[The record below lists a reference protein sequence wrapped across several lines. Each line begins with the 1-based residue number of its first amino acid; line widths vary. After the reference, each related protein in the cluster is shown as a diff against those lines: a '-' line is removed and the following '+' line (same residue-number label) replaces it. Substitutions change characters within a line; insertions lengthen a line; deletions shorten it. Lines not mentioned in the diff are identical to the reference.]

1 MTVATPGKTR
11 KTKNERARTSRR
23 AYLPAAERRKSII
36 AAAQQV
42 FARANLQGARTRDIA
57 KAAEVNQATL
67 FEHFES
73 KQALFHEAVVRPLI
87 DAMRGA
93 HERVEA
99 YEAAAT
105 PEELALL
112 AQGSSARHLEDMID
126 IFPLLTVALFS
137 DPQLGRKLYR
147 EEVAPLIRQRGEV
160 LRPLVKDGIDPK
172 LVGLCN
178 FGMLFAVAM
187 DRYLGNGSGELSALA
202 SQLSRFS
209 TSGFARE
216 KGRAATRGRG

>member
-1 MTVATPGKTR
+1 VATPRKTR
-11 KTKNERARTSRR
+11 TRPRRT
-23 AYLPAAERRKSII
+23 YLPAAERRKSII

-57 KAAEVNQATL
+57 RAAEVNQATL

-73 KQALFHEAVVRPLI
+73 KKALFHEAVVRPLI

-99 YEAAAT
+99 YETAAT
-105 PEELALL
+105 PGELAGL
-112 AQGSSARHLEDMID
+112 AKGSSARHLKDMIE
-126 IFPLLTVALFS
+126 IFPLLTV
-137 DPQLGRKLYR
+137 PELGRKLYR

-160 LRPLVKDGIDPK
+160 LRPLLKDGIDPK
-172 LVGLCN
+172 LVGLFN

-187 DRYLGNGSGELSALA
+187 DRYLGDGDGDLSALA
-202 SQLSRFS
+202 SQLSRLS

-216 KGRAATRGRG
+216 KGKVTTRGRG

>member
-1 MTVATPGKTR
+1 MAITPAKKR
-11 KTKNERARTSRR
+11 APKIERVRVRPRR

-42 FARANLQGARTRDIA
+42 FARTNLQGARTRDIA
-57 KAAEVNQATL
+57 KAAAVNQATL

-93 HERVEA
+93 HERVQA
-99 YEAAAT
+99 YETAAT
-105 PEELALL
+105 PGELAAL
-112 AQGSSARHLEDMID
+112 AKGSSARHLKDMIE

-137 DPQLGRKLYR
+137 DPELGRRLYR

-160 LRPLVKDGIDPK
+160 LRPLLKDGLDPH
-172 LVGLCN
+172 LVGLFN

-187 DRYLGNGSGELSALA
+187 DRYLGDGDGDVSALGG
-202 SQLSRFS
+202 QLSRFS
-209 TSGFARE
+209 ASGFARE
-216 KGRAATRGRG
+216 KGRGATRGRG

>member
-1 MTVATPGKTR
+1 VAISGKTHAPKAAR
-11 KTKNERARTSRR
+11 ERNRPRR

-57 KAAEVNQATL
+57 KAAAVNQATL
-67 FEHFES
+67 FEHFDS

-87 DAMRGA
+87 EAMRGA
-93 HERVEA
+93 HERVEI
-99 YEAAAT
+99 YGTAAT
-105 PEELALL
+105 PAELAGL
-112 AQGSSARHLEDMID
+112 AAGSSARHLKDMVE

-160 LRPLVKDGIDPK
+160 LRPLLKEGLDPE
-172 LVGLCN
+172 LVGLLN

-187 DRYLGNGSGELSALA
+187 DRYLGEGGGDLA
-202 SQLSRFS
+202 AVAAQLSRVS
-209 TSGFARE
+209 TAGFACE
-216 KGRAATRGRG
+216 KGKARGRG

>member
-1 MTVATPGKTR
+1 MATHGKRR
-11 KTKNERARTSRR
+11 KANKEHARTRPRR

-42 FARANLQGARTRDIA
+42 FTRANLQGARTRDIA

-67 FEHFES
+67 FEHFDS

-93 HERVEA
+93 HERVEV
-99 YEAAAT
+99 YETAAT
-105 PEELALL
+105 PAELAGL
-112 AQGSSARHLEDMID
+112 AQASSARHLEDMIE

-137 DPQLGRKLYR
+137 EPELGRKLYR

-160 LRPLVKDGIDPK
+160 LRPLIKDELDPK
-172 LVGLCN
+172 LVGLLN

-187 DRYLGNGSGELSALA
+187 DRYLGNGDGDLPAIA
-202 SQLSRFS
+202 SQLSRLS
-209 TSGFARE
+209 ASGFARE
-216 KGRAATRGRG
+216 KGKATTRGRG

>member
-1 MTVATPGKTR
+1 MATTPGKTR
-11 KTKNERARTSRR
+11 TSKKRPRTRPRR

-99 YEAAAT
+99 YETAAT
-105 PEELALL
+105 PGELAGL
-112 AQGSSARHLEDMID
+112 AEGSSARHLKDMIE

-137 DPQLGRKLYR
+137 DPELGRKLYR

-160 LRPLVKDGIDPK
+160 LRPLVKDGLEPK
-172 LVGLCN
+172 LVGLLN

-187 DRYLGNGSGELSALA
+187 DRYLGDGHGDLSALA
-202 SQLSRFS
+202 SQLSRLS
-209 TSGFARE
+209 TSGFARD
-216 KGRAATRGRG
+216 KGKVTSRGRG

>member
-1 MTVATPGKTR
+1 MATPRKTR
-11 KTKNERARTSRR
+11 TRPRRT
-23 AYLPAAERRKSII
+23 YLPAAERRKSII

-93 HERVEA
+93 QQRVQA
-99 YEAAAT
+99 YETAAT
-105 PEELALL
+105 PGELAGL
-112 AQGSSARHLEDMID
+112 AEGSSTRHLKDMIE

-137 DPQLGRKLYR
+137 DPELGRKLYR

-160 LRPLVKDGIDPK
+160 LRPLLKDGLDPK
-172 LVGLCN
+172 LVGLLN

-187 DRYLGNGSGELSALA
+187 DRYLGDGDGDLSALA
-202 SQLSRFS
+202 SQLSRLS
-209 TSGFARE
+209 TAGFARE
-216 KGRAATRGRG
+216 KGKATTRGRG